1 MKTNLKIAWQWNII
15 QFYSNNF
22 LYPGSIRIIKKLD
35 RDLPNGY
42 PVWST
47 FIFAKD
53 ENGGPTGIEN
63 YVEFEVILEDINDN
77 PPFLDMPD
85 GLVWTE
91 NQRPGIV
98 FWLKKEF
105 LWLQEKWKH
114 LWLSS
119 AVKDSNV
126 DSGVIFKFLP
136 NPPII
141 KAVCTK
147 IFKKLHICQYFE
159 ISERK

>member
-1 MKTNLKIAWQWNII
+1 MYYLDDPIRKGTLGENRFFLFFSGAIKIK
-15 QFYSNNF
+15 
-22 LYPGSIRIIKKLD
+22 KKLD

-77 PPFLDMPD
+77 APFLDMPQ

-91 NQRPGIV
+91 NQSPGT
-98 FWLKKEF
+98 F
-105 LWLQEKWKH
+105 
-114 LWLSS
+114 
-119 AVKDSNV
+119 
-126 DSGVIFKFLP
+126 
-136 NPPII
+136 
-141 KAVCTK
+141 
-147 IFKKLHICQYFE
+147 
-159 ISERK
+159 

>member
-1 MKTNLKIAWQWNII
+1 MIIKLALNENRPMDSLTMKY
-15 QFYSNNF
+15 YSILF
-22 LYPGSIRIIKKLD
+22 ISSVYPGSISIIKKLD

-53 ENGGPTGIEN
+53 QGGGPTGIEN

-77 PPFLDMPD
+77 APFLDMPD

-98 FWLKKEF
+98 F
-105 LWLQEKWKH
+105 
-114 LWLSS
+114 
-119 AVKDSNV
+119 
-126 DSGVIFKFLP
+126 
-136 NPPII
+136 
-141 KAVCTK
+141 
-147 IFKKLHICQYFE
+147 
-159 ISERK
+159 

>member
-1 MKTNLKIAWQWNII
+1 MKTDLKIAWQWNII
-15 QFYSNNF
+15 QFYSF
-22 LYPGSIRIIKKLD
+22 FSVYPGSIRIIKKLD

-53 ENGGPTGIEN
+53 QGGGPTGIEN

-77 PPFLDMPD
+77 APFLDMPD

-98 FWLKKEF
+98 FWLK
-105 LWLQEKWKH
+105 
-114 LWLSS
+114 
-119 AVKDSNV
+119 
-126 DSGVIFKFLP
+126 
-136 NPPII
+136 
-141 KAVCTK
+141 
-147 IFKKLHICQYFE
+147 
-159 ISERK
+159 